1 MTFVRA
7 WICADN
13 TRAFRLQPKVG
24 DATSAKTMVRRSPGL
39 LDLLRRPCS
48 DKAIAWLLGFPYG
61 YVKVKMVPSQPPKVV
76 SLGTNFLINKDPKN
90 FLIWTPP
97 ENFEPPATDCEKM

>member
-1 MTFVRA
+1 MWPPRSKYASFQAPAALFYIRTMTFVRA
-7 WICADN
+7 WICADD
-13 TRAFRLQPKVG
+13 TRAFHLQPKVG

-61 YVKVKMVPSQPPKVV
+61 YVKVKMVPPPNPQKWFP
-76 SLGTNFLINKDPKN
+76 SELI
-90 FLIWTPP
+90 F
-97 ENFEPPATDCEKM
+97 